1 MHNLLIFIRK
11 EILHILRDPRSL
23 SIMIL
28 MPLAEIL
35 LIGFVMRFEIEHT
48 NIAVYDMAKQHSSVQ
63 LIQRLEGGKRFS
75 AKTVDSMEEAERLLK
90 SNKVKAILRISP
102 DFERKILN
110 DNEPTLQLILDA
122 IDPNTATTI
131 EAYMN
136 AVLNDYFRDQ
146 GMSYSPQLLK
156 IDQLMYYN
164 PMLKS
169 VYGTVPGLI
178 SVILMLI
185 CALMT
190 SVSLTREKEMGTLN
204 VLLISPLKPI
214 QIIIGKVIPYL
225 LVSLVNIAVI
235 LVLAFTVFKM
245 PLAGSL
251 LLLILVSLLYCLCA
265 LALGF
270 LISTK
275 SQSQQVAMMVS
286 LAGLM
291 LPTTLL
297 SGMIYPI
304 KNMPMWLQGITYLM
318 PARWF
323 INILK
328 HIMLKASPISAFLP
342 DIGILLLMTLVIT
355 AISLHNFK
363 VRFK

>member
-1 MHNLLIFIRK
+1 MKNLLIFINK
-11 EILHILRDPRSL
+11 EILHIIRDPKSL
-23 SIMIL
+23 MIMVL
-28 MPLAEIL
+28 LPLIEIL
-35 LIGFVMRFEIEHT
+35 LFGFVLRFEIENT
-48 NIAVYDMAKQHSSVQ
+48 TIAVYDMAKQHSSVQ
-63 LIQRLEGGKRFS
+63 LVHRLEGGKRF
-75 AKTVDSMEEAERLLK
+75 KVIPVDSMQEAELFLK
-90 SNKVKAILRISP
+90 SNKIKAVLRISP
-102 DFERKILN
+102 DFERVMLA
-110 DNEPTLQLILDA
+110 DNEPVFQLVLDA

-131 EAYMN
+131 EAYLN
-136 AVLNDYFRDQ
+136 AVLVDFFAEQ
-146 GMSYSPQLLK
+146 GLANQPQMLK
-156 IDQLMYYN
+156 VEQLMYYN
-164 PMLKS
+164 PTMKS
-169 VYGTVPGLI
+169 VYSTVPGLI

-190 SVSLTREKEMGTLN
+190 SVSLTREKETGTLN

-214 QIIIGKVIPYL
+214 QIVIGKVIPYL
-225 LVSLVNIAVI
+225 LVSFVNIAII
-235 LVLAFTVFKM
+235 LILAFTVFKM

-251 LLLILVSLLYCLCA
+251 FLLILVSLIYCICA

-275 SQSQQVAMMVS
+275 AQSQQVAMMIS

-304 KNMPMWLQGITYLM
+304 KNMPIWLQGITYIM

-323 INILK
+323 VNILK
-328 HIMLKASPISAFLP
+328 HIMLKASPLSDFLP
-342 DIGILLLMTLVIT
+342 DIGVLVLMTLILT
-355 AISLHNFK
+355 AISLKNFK